1 MWGLSVEELGA
12 SEGRSVSL
20 KSKKKVVAFD
30 CSTQSVSSLCVWP
43 GFTEVLG
50 NVASSDR
57 FKGCFHGY
65 SLMVLQQSS
74 ALGGAC
80 LGAQSMGATIT
91 MDYTATAKIFYQHTF
106 NSSQWEF
113 SCTTPQI
120 LYNQLKGKCIGLYI
134 YYNDY
139 VNGIALDLISLQD
152 AKTGMFQIF
161 FFFTLLTTESFYCHW
176 KIFAHLDH
184 LFTFDIKNTF
194 KKYC

>member
-1 MWGLSVEELGA
+1 
-12 SEGRSVSL
+12 
-20 KSKKKVVAFD
+20 
-30 CSTQSVSSLCVWP
+30 
-43 GFTEVLG
+43 
-50 NVASSDR
+50 
-57 FKGCFHGY
+57 
-65 SLMVLQQSS
+65 
-74 ALGGAC
+74 
-80 LGAQSMGATIT
+80 

-161 FFFTLLTTESFYCHW
+161 FLLFWQGNHFTVIEKSLH
-176 KIFAHLDH
+176 I
-184 LFTFDIKNTF
+184 
-194 KKYC
+194 